1 LADKLVNRQQRR
13 EGTKV
18 ENTLTLDFP
27 EIQLELQANRF
38 SEVFL
43 ESINQTFSKLGTKIK
58 PLLYSILKTHYKL
71 DQNNLP
77 NRTADFVNAIEQIF
91 GASAA
96 LVEVEIMKNI
106 GQEVPLFKYSI
117 KNGDLDLLNYLRALK
132 TYMANL

>member
-1 LADKLVNRQQRR
+1 MA
-13 EGTKV
+13 
-18 ENTLTLDFP
+18 NTLTLDFP

-43 ESINQTFSKLGTKIK
+43 KSINQTFTKLGTEIK
-58 PLLYSILKTHYKL
+58 PLLYSILETHYKL

-106 GQEVPLFKYSI
+106 RQEVPLFKYSTE
-117 KNGDLDLLNYLRALK
+117 NGDLDLINYLRSLK
-132 TYMANL
+132 TYLANI